1 MGKHLIL
8 TCNGLLLCQTF
19 YELFIFIGKLLGTTL
34 LRLINPQLESTQ
46 VLTCKLQTLSIKVHA
61 ESFDAD
67 IIDIMALIEHDYTI
81 TL

>member
-8 TCNGLLLCQTF
+8 TVNGLLLSQTF

-46 VLTCKLQTLSIKVHA
+46 VLSC
-61 ESFDAD
+61 
-67 IIDIMALIEHDYTI
+67 
-81 TL
+81 